1 MKAKSED
8 ESDDRRLVPLHRFH
22 DIGPAIADA
31 DYRPRIFGN
40 PEQAM
45 AEAFI
50 KIGFD
55 YGGPLPA
62 DFVLHAVLQFDVRAA
77 VRAPAPT
84 LSDY

>member
-1 MKAKSED
+1 MKAKREPGADSKSERD
-8 ESDDRRLVPLHRFH
+8 YDLKGRQLHTYR
-22 DIGPAIADA
+22 DPGPAVEAPDFK
-31 DYRPRIFGN
+31 PRIFGN

-62 DFVLHAVLQFDVRAA
+62 DFVLHHVLQQSGSS
-77 VRAPAPT
+77 PC
-84 LSDY
+84 